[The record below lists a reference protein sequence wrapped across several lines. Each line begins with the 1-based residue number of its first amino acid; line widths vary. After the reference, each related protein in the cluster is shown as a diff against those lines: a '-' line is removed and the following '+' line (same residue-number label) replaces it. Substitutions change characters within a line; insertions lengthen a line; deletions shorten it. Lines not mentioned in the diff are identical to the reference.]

1 MSSLFISSCFRVI
14 LYSMDNALLNYT
26 KSNVIRVSKIIR
38 SNLTP
43 DLLLKK
49 HRAINEKYPMWGHC
63 HNATGTFYKIFSGQY
78 VQMFRAYDKKTSIK
92 LQYKFYHWWI
102 VDIQTGTNIDLTGE
116 QYQRSHMLEL
126 HRIGEKNS
134 MLGLSYEERVN
145 ILLKRVLQ
153 LL

>member
-1 MSSLFISSCFRVI
+1 MKNILCGGIPIMQREHSIKSFLVIMFR
-14 LYSMDNALLNYT
+14 
-26 KSNVIRVSKIIR
+26 
-38 SNLTP
+38 
-43 DLLLKK
+43 
-49 HRAINEKYPMWGHC
+49 
-63 HNATGTFYKIFSGQY
+63 
-78 VQMFRAYDKKTSIK
+78 FRAYDKKTSIK

-145 ILLKRVLQ
+145 ILFKRVLQ

>member
-1 MSSLFISSCFRVI
+1 
-14 LYSMDNALLNYT
+14 
-26 KSNVIRVSKIIR
+26 
-38 SNLTP
+38 
-43 DLLLKK
+43 
-49 HRAINEKYPMWGHC
+49 
-63 HNATGTFYKIFSGQY
+63 
-78 VQMFRAYDKKTSIK
+78 MFRAYDKKTSIK

-145 ILLKRVLQ
+145 IYLRECLNSCEYFSIQKIYSRHIYLRKVWYQLVTYLIPYYFIVLHCSP
-153 LL
+153 LTCIIKY